1 MLFEDF
7 QGSPTSFAKDPCVV
21 AYHGRY
27 YLYYTKHD
35 AATDLHGI
43 GIAVSDDLTHFE
55 ILGMMCSESEK
66 EGRGI
71 CAPAAIV
78 LDDTI
83 HLFYQS
89 YGQFP
94 KDYICHA
101 TSTDGIHFDRD
112 PGNPVFQ
119 PQGDWNCGRAIDAD
133 VVVFQDK
140 LLLYY
145 ASRDPS
151 LEIQL
156 LGVASA
162 SLDSSFTRG
171 CWTQLDLDASIL
183 EPELD
188 WEQSCIEA
196 PAACVYKDKLYMFY
210 AGAYNCCPQQIGCA
224 VSEDGVHFTRL
235 FNKPLLPSGPA
246 GSWNE
251 SESGHPY
258 IFVDEGTYHLF
269 YQGSDDIGKT
279 WRLSR
284 VEIQFNEHDMP
295 YVVTEGRMF
304 R

>member
-7 QGSPTSFAKDPCVV
+7 EGNKTSFAKDPCVIRFQ
-21 AYHGRY
+21 GRY

-35 AATDLHGI
+35 PQTDLYGV
-43 GIAVSDDLTHFE
+43 GIAVTDDLTHYE
-55 ILGMMCSESEK
+55 ILGVLRSELPG

-78 LDDTI
+78 LDGVI

-101 TSTDGIHFDRD
+101 TSRDGVHFERD
-112 PGNPVFQ
+112 QSNPIFR

-133 VVVFQDK
+133 VIAFGDK
-140 LLLYY
+140 LYLYF
-145 ASRDPS
+145 ASRDP
-151 LEIQL
+151 EMKIQL
-156 LGVASA
+156 LGVATA
-162 SLDSSFTRG
+162 PLSSDFSRDT
-171 CWTQLDLDASIL
+171 WTQQNLDAPIL
-183 EPELD
+183 FPQLP
-188 WEQSCIEA
+188 WEQECIEA
-196 PAACVYKDKLYMFY
+196 PAACVHDGKVYMFY

-224 VSEDGVHFTRL
+224 VSADGVHFSRL
-235 FNKPLLPSGPA
+235 FQEPLMTNGPV

-258 IFVDEGTYHLF
+258 VYEDEGVYHLF
-269 YQGSDDIGKT
+269 YQGSDDKGKT

-284 VEIQFNEHDMP
+284 VQVAFDENGLPFI
-295 YVVTEGRMF
+295 VK
-304 R
+304 